1 MSLNMSL
8 LYEESARRTMT
19 QAFYGLN
26 KNLRSAEGEFFDM
39 KNLTSD
45 EAPVMAVRERR
56 YLPSWGAS
64 DPTDVVSGVGAAYSD
79 DGICRVDGICW
90 IDGTKL
96 KIGTA
101 KSVDLSEFG
110 FKKGDI
116 NRSIVKLGAY
126 LIIVPDMIYVNT
138 VDTEDTGIISDAFE
152 DTQSTFVLT
161 VCDYEGETALKSKPE
176 KPENGDLWLSDG
188 KETKLMR
195 YEKDD
200 NEWYEIESFIKIEGY
215 YNYNDE
221 NGYPVSD
228 ITAFVLKKDLNNGD
242 VIRISNLDPVIN
254 GVKTAQ
260 KIITKVNWNGN
271 LVPCGIIVK
280 GIMDEAEKTI
290 EKTNKPVTIERVI
303 PKLDHVCEAGNRLW
317 GCKYGQ
323 DGDGNFV
330 NEIYCSARGD
340 FFRWIQG
347 EATNEDAPVTF
358 SVGTDGA
365 WTGAINYGGY
375 PTFFKKNSIHRVSGY
390 GASGFAL
397 QEAPCMGVQ
406 SGAER
411 SLAVVNN
418 ILYYKADHCIMAYDG
433 TVPVNVSEKLG
444 RLSVYNRAVGGACGG
459 KYYVSMW
466 MRREFGSTEKEDK
479 NPVLMVLDTEKG
491 IWHKEDETECESM
504 ASDGDNMYFVE
515 TIRRGSVENPTVTHA
530 IKAVKPPED
539 LNNPLWGQ
547 ASIDAKK
554 EPAMIPWYA
563 ETGVIGLESPDS
575 KYISRLTIRLQLDAG
590 ASVRVLVQYDSSG
603 YWKQIAGTE
612 ANTMRTVSMPVVPMR
627 CDHMRLRLE
636 GVGGCKV
643 YSITKTLESGEEA

>member
-1 MSLNMSL
+1 MALTMST
-8 LYEESARRTMT
+8 LYEESGSRTMT
-19 QAFYGLN
+19 QVFYGLN
-26 KNLRSAEGEFFDM
+26 KNLRSADGEFFDM

-56 YLPSWGAS
+56 YVPSWGAS
-64 DPTDVVSGVGAAYSD
+64 DPTDIVSGVGAAYSN

-96 KIGTA
+96 KIGTG
-101 KSVDLSEFG
+101 KSVDLTDFG
-110 FKKGDI
+110 FKKGDT

-138 VDTEDTGIISDAFE
+138 VDTENKGVIKDSIVNRENTYTLS
-152 DTQSTFVLT
+152 
-161 VCDYEGETALKSKPE
+161 VCDYEGKIPE
-176 KPENGDLWLSDG
+176 FTQEQEPEEAEKGDLWHDIGDSPALRRYN
-188 KETKLMR
+188 KET
-195 YEKDD
+195 D
-200 NEWYEIESFIKIEGY
+200 EWYEV
-215 YNYNDE
+215 
-221 NGYPVSD
+221 VSY
-228 ITAFVLKKDLNNGD
+228 
-242 VIRISNLDPVIN
+242 IRISTSYYAESIPAWQPKQFTFEKPLLAGDAIQIKNLHDAVN
-254 GVKTAQ
+254 GRKQVAKVQDSWIDEKSASAIYVQGILNKEYIEVTA
-260 KIITKVNWNGN
+260 TKQ
-271 LVPCGIIVK
+271 
-280 GIMDEAEKTI
+280 
-290 EKTNKPVTIERVI
+290 KPVTIERVI
-303 PKLDHVCEAGNRLW
+303 PKLDYVCEAGNRLW
-317 GCKYGQ
+317 GCRYGD
-323 DGDGNFV
+323 DGYGNFV

-358 SVGTDGA
+358 SVGTDGV
-365 WTGAINYGGY
+365 WTGCINYGGY

-397 QEAPCMGVQ
+397 QEAPCTGVQ

-418 ILYYKADHCIMAYDG
+418 VLYYKADHCIMAYDG
-433 TVPVNVSEKLG
+433 TVPVNVSDKLG

-466 MRREFGSTEKEDK
+466 MRRELGSTEKEDK

-515 TIRRGSVENPTVTHA
+515 TIRKGSVEKPTVTHA

-563 ETGVIGLESPDS
+563 ETGVIGLESPDA

-590 ASVRVLVQYDSSG
+590 ASVRVYVQYDSSG

-612 ANTMRTVSMPVVPMR
+612 ADTMRTVSMPVVPMR

-643 YSITKTLESGEEA
+643 YSITKTVEIGEEA

>member
-8 LYEESARRTMT
+8 LYEESAKRTMT

-56 YLPSWGAS
+56 YIPYWSGTK
-64 DPTDVVSGVGAAYSD
+64 PTDVITGVGASYLTE
-79 DGICRVDGICW
+79 GNVCW

-96 KIGTA
+96 RIGVGNT
-101 KSVDLSEFG
+101 VDLSDLG
-110 FKKGDI
+110 FEESDT

-138 VDTEDTGIISDAFE
+138 VDTEDKGVIEDSIE
-152 DTQSTFVLT
+152 DTTSEYTLT
-161 VCDYEGETALKSKPE
+161 VCDYEGNQVRFVGGSTPTGEEGESGASTKP
-176 KPENGDLWLSDG
+176 KNGDMWLKTGNEPKLSRYNE
-188 KETKLMR
+188 ETG
-195 YEKDD
+195 
-200 NEWYEIESFIKIEGY
+200 EWYEIVSYIKITATKQSDPIIGTETVYFLFKKELAAG
-215 YNYNDE
+215 DCVHISGIDDAV
-221 NGYPVSD
+221 NGKRQLAKTSEVSILLQGILNQIQVKVKASTGSPV
-228 ITAFVLKKDLNNGD
+228 
-242 VIRISNLDPVIN
+242 VI
-254 GVKTAQ
+254 K
-260 KIITKVNWNGN
+260 
-271 LVPCGIIVK
+271 
-280 GIMDEAEKTI
+280 
-290 EKTNKPVTIERVI
+290 RVI
-303 PKLDHVCEAGNRLW
+303 PKIDYVCEAGNRLW
-317 GCKYGQ
+317 GCRYGK
-323 DGDGNFV
+323 DGHENFV

-358 SVGTDGA
+358 SVGTDGV
-365 WTGAINYGGY
+365 WTGCINYGGY
-375 PTFFKKNSIHRVSGY
+375 PTFFKQNSIHRVSGY

-433 TVPVNVSEKLG
+433 TVPVNVSDRLG

-466 MRREFGSTEKEDK
+466 VHRPDESGKTVSK
-479 NPVLMVLDTEKG
+479 NPVLYALDTEKG
-491 IWHKEDETECESM
+491 LWHKEDETECESM
-504 ASDGDNMYFVE
+504 ASYGDNLYFVE
-515 TIRRGSVENPTVTHA
+515 VCRSANKVEHK
-530 IKAVKPPED
+530 IKAVKIPVRDEY
-539 LNNPLWGQ
+539 LGLEL
-547 ASIDAKK
+547 KETEK

-575 KYISRLTIRLQLDAG
+575 KYISRLTIRLQLDVG

-612 ANTMRTVSMPVVPMR
+612 ADTMRTVTMPVMPAR

-643 YSITKTLESGEEA
+643 YSITKTMENGEEA

>member
-110 FKKGDI
+110 FKKGDT

-138 VDTEDTGIISDAFE
+138 VDTEDKGVIKDSIVDSVNTY
-152 DTQSTFVLT
+152 TMY
-161 VCDYEGETALKSKPE
+161 VCDDEGNIPE
-176 KPENGDLWLSDG
+176 FTQEQEPEEAEKGDLWHETGDSPALRRYN
-188 KETKLMR
+188 KET
-195 YEKDD
+195 D
-200 NEWYEIESFIKIEGY
+200 EWYEV
-215 YNYNDE
+215 
-221 NGYPVSD
+221 VSY
-228 ITAFVLKKDLNNGD
+228 
-242 VIRISNLDPVIN
+242 IRISTSYYVESIPAWQPKQFTFEKPLLAGDAIQIKDLHDAVN
-254 GVKTAQ
+254 GRRQVAKVQDSWSDEKSVSAIYVQGILNQEYIEVTA
-260 KIITKVNWNGN
+260 TKQ
-271 LVPCGIIVK
+271 
-280 GIMDEAEKTI
+280 
-290 EKTNKPVTIERVI
+290 KPVTIERVI
-303 PKLDHVCEAGNRLW
+303 PKLDYVCEAGNRLW
-317 GCKYGQ
+317 GCRYGD
-323 DGDGNFV
+323 DGYGNFV

-365 WTGAINYGGY
+365 WTGCINYGGY

-418 ILYYKADHCIMAYDG
+418 VLYYKADHCIMAYDG

-554 EPAMIPWYA
+554 ESAMIPWYA

-603 YWKQIAGTE
+603 YWKQIGGTE
-612 ANTMRTVSMPVVPMR
+612 APTMRTVSMPVVPMR

-643 YSITKTLESGEEA
+643 NSITKTLESGEEA